1 MRKTTLT
8 LVAILACVL
17 FLNFS
22 ASAQKKRKPTTKKPA
37 TTTTATSNLELKEGV
52 NKTAIQLKNI
62 SLFVYRYGKV
72 VTGLD
77 LAEKDARAGKLSR
90 ETINQNERAKQ
101 TVVQSISGLRVGLAE
116 LEVMFRTKNSL
127 KPYLANIQG
136 ISEICGRAEDSAMS
150 GQFDEAGKT
159 LLTVIEKLSDALAA
173 MP

>member
-1 MRKTTLT
+1 MRKTTII
-8 LVAILACVL
+8 LVAILTSVL

-22 ASAQKKRKPTTKKPA
+22 AHAQKRKK
-37 TTTTATSNLELKEGV
+37 TTTTKTTSTVNAISNTELREGV

-62 SLFVYRYGKV
+62 SIFVYRYGKV

-77 LAEKDARAGKLSR
+77 LAEKDARAGKISA
-90 ETINQNERAKQ
+90 NQNERAKQ
-101 TVVQSISGLRVGLAE
+101 TVVQTIGGLRAGLAE
-116 LEVMFRTKNSL
+116 LEVMFRTKNGL

-136 ISEICGRAEDSAMS
+136 ISELCGQAEERAMS

-159 LLTVIEKLSDALAA
+159 LLTVIEKLADALAT

>member
-8 LVAILACVL
+8 VIAILACVL

-77 LAEKDARAGKLSR
+77 LAEKDVRSGKISVSQH
-90 ETINQNERAKQ
+90 EKSKQ
-101 TVVQSISGLRVGLAE
+101 TVVQTIAGLRVGLAE
-116 LEVMFRTKNSL
+116 LEVMFRTRNGL

-136 ISEICGRAEDSAMS
+136 ISEICGRAEDSALS
-150 GQFDEAGKT
+150 GQFDEAGKI
-159 LLTVIEKLSDALAA
+159 LLTVIEKLADALAA